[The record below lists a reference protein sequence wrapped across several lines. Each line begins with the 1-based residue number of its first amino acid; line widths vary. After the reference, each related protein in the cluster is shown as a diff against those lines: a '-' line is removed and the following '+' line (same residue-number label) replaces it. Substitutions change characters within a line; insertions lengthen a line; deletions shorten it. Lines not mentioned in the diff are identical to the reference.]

1 MRRVVVFVTT
11 YVVWLLLTF
20 PYDVARVGAGL
31 PVWDAQS
38 ALLGLGAAAVCAI
51 ILPASIL
58 QLYSLKVLNPVR
70 WFWALLYLPVLFYHI
85 IAANLQV
92 AYIVLHPD
100 MPIRP
105 GIVRVR
111 TSLKTSAARTVL
123 ANSITL
129 TPGTF
134 TVDMDDDE
142 GVLYIHWLTVEAED
156 EEGASEA
163 IASRF
168 EPLLK
173 RIFE

>member
-20 PYDVARVGAGL
+20 PYDAARAGARL
-31 PVWDAQS
+31 PVWDVQS
-38 ALLGLGAAAVCAI
+38 ALLGLGAAAICAI
-51 ILPASIL
+51 ILPGSIARA
-58 QLYSLKVLNPVR
+58 YSLKMLNPVR
-70 WFWALLYLPVLFYHI
+70 WFWALLYVPVLFYHI

-100 MPIRP
+100 MPIKP

-134 TVDMDDDE
+134 TVDMDEDE
-142 GVLYIHWLTVEAED
+142 GVLYIHWLTVETED
-156 EEGASEA
+156 EDGASKA
-163 IASRF
+163 IAARF
-168 EPLLK
+168 EPLLR